1 MNPFREENDNPVTV
15 AAMVILSILFAAF
28 MLMVALL

>member
-1 MNPFREENDNPVTV
+1 MRPFRDENDRPVTV

-28 MLMVALL
+28 LVMMALS